1 MLACVASTVSI
12 YLNKIEKSIALAVSK
27 TQHRNIFD
35 LPLNSEDKIVRNLA
49 SMGLARLVVINEICK
64 ISRKKSDF
72 KKSSEASFK
81 IL

>member
-49 SMGLARLVVINEICK
+49 SMGLARLV
-64 ISRKKSDF
+64 
-72 KKSSEASFK
+72 
-81 IL
+81 